1 MQLVNTPVKV
11 KILDIR
17 WLLRDGNTF
26 LDFATIMDEF
36 TYDSLYNTEF
46 LRALTNEFW
55 HIYKLPI
62 VLRAFVPWILYSTL
76 SMVYFAKV
84 LNPSFDYQTEKNA
97 NLWRVLAIIVILLT
111 AYQLYIELLSSCSD
125 FLGHWQSPY
134 NWLDLFMYTMTVWIV
149 F

>member
-1 MQLVNTPVKV
+1 MVNTPVKV

-84 LNPSFDYQTEKNA
+84 LNPSFDY
-97 NLWRVLAIIVILLT
+97 
-111 AYQLYIELLSSCSD
+111 
-125 FLGHWQSPY
+125 
-134 NWLDLFMYTMTVWIV
+134 
-149 F
+149 